1 MELLTYASISQIR
14 DILENEPDSLTGKSI
29 SDLKNELGLGTF
41 TTPLELD
48 PIAREGLIKLN
59 GDENFST
66 RSKLVWKALGPLDTA
81 FAKDQ
86 RTWISLVFGPMRNL
100 ATPQGST
107 KEEKI
112 DWIRKHWFPKTY
124 RDYARHGIGKYWWTY
139 EVARR
144 QSVISTDE
152 ALDLFDYQQDL
163 RSAIVD
169 RTSTNINARVV
180 GAVLK
185 LIKQLREAGES
196 YDRKRVRDLLKILNF
211 DLARRELEALPE
223 DLVFDIILRKWKAL
237 S

>member
-1 MELLTYASISQIR
+1 MELLTYASISEISK
-14 DILENEPDSLTGKSI
+14 ILEAEPDSLTGKSI

-48 PIAREGLIKLN
+48 PIARAGLIKLK
-59 GDENFST
+59 GDDHFST
-66 RSKLVWKALGPLDTA
+66 RSKLIWKALGPLDTA

-86 RTWISLVFGPMRNL
+86 RTWISLVFSPMRNL

-112 DWIRKHWFPKTY
+112 DWIRKNWFAKTY
-124 RDYARHGIGKYWWTY
+124 REYARHAIGKYWWTY

-163 RSAIVD
+163 RSALVD
-169 RTSTNINARVV
+169 RTSTNINAKVV

-185 LIKQLREAGES
+185 IVQQLREEGES
-196 YDRKRVRDLLKILNF
+196 YNRKRVRDLLKILNF
-211 DLARRELEALPE
+211 DLARRELEALPDE
-223 DLVFDIILRKWKAL
+223 LIFDIMLSKWKAL

>member
-14 DILENEPDSLTGKSI
+14 DILANEPDSLTGKSI
-29 SDLKNELGLGTF
+29 NDLKNELGLGTF

-48 PIAREGLIKLN
+48 PIAREGLIKLT

-86 RTWISLVFGPMRNL
+86 RTWISLVFGPMGKL

-112 DWIRKHWFPKTY
+112 DWIRENWFPKTY

-169 RTSTNINARVV
+169 RTSTNINAKVV

-185 LIKQLREAGES
+185 LIKQMREAGES
-196 YDRKRVRDLLKILNF
+196 YDRKRVRDLLKVLNY

-223 DLVFDIILRKWKAL
+223 DLVFDIILSKWKAL

>member
-144 QSVISTDE
+144 QGVISTDE

-211 DLARRELEALPE
+211 DLARRELEALPD
-223 DLVFDIILRKWKAL
+223 DLIFDIMLSKWKAL

>member
-1 MELLTYASISQIR
+1 MELLTYASISEISNK
-14 DILENEPDSLTGKSI
+14 LTAEPDSLTGKSI
-29 SDLKNELGLGTF
+29 SDLKNEHGLGTF

-48 PIAREGLIKLN
+48 PIAREGLTKLKA
-59 GDENFST
+59 DANFST
-66 RSKLVWKALGPLDTA
+66 KSKLVWKALGPLDTA

-100 ATPQGST
+100 AIPQGST

-112 DWIRKHWFPKTY
+112 DWIRKNWFAKTY
-124 RDYARHGIGKYWWTY
+124 REYARHAIGKYWWTY

-144 QSVISTDE
+144 QSVISTDD

-163 RSAIVD
+163 RGALVD
-169 RTSTNINARVV
+169 RTSTNINSKVV

-185 LIKQLREAGES
+185 LVKQLREEGES
-196 YDRKRVRDLLKILNF
+196 YNRKRVRDLLKSLNF
-211 DLARRELEALPE
+211 DIARRELEALPDE
-223 DLVFDIILRKWKAL
+223 LILDIMLSKWEAL

>member
-211 DLARRELEALPE
+211 DLARRELEALPD
-223 DLVFDIILRKWKAL
+223 DLIFDIMLSKWKAL